1 MAYNIISNAKFRPFT
16 YKELSEPL
24 VQYKEA
30 YDKIENEFS
39 NLATMTEAW
48 KNIANREK
56 NPEAYKLYSKFA
68 GDLSK
73 ALSSFSKGMT
83 LQNRRALFDLKSR
96 YTGEIGQIS
105 RAAEM
110 MEKAQKAKEE
120 IRSRNPNAVFEE
132 EDDYGSIDKYLHK
145 VSPNYNYWNGDAAF
159 KRIAVEAEA
168 IGKAFFS
175 DPTAEVFFNGQKVKI
190 GQLNGMPPEEMEKI
204 LLDPKNATTEAGKAM
219 RAIYD
224 REYEAID
231 TDRYSTRG
239 LAAINNVIRS
249 AMTAGLAKPTY
260 TFGANE
266 EYISAAQRRS
276 LALQERGLTLQENEY
291 SDNQILKGIKPISV
305 DQNGHKFYIGKD
317 GIDEYNSNGTYVR
330 THSTKSNSTK
340 TTKKSTFA
348 LNDKGEMEEQMI
360 DVITTTGGD
369 DSDGNSQHQ
378 RMVDEILRSSNKSNE
393 STQQS
398 NDTKVE
404 TVGLD

>member
-110 MEKAQKAKEE
+110 MEKAQRAKEE

-132 EDDYGSIDKYLHK
+132 EDDYGSIDSYLHK

-159 KRIAVEAEA
+159 KRISAEAEA
-168 IGKAFFS
+168 VGKAFFS
-175 DPTAEVFFNGQKVKI
+175 DPTAEVFFKGQKVKI

-224 REYEAID
+224 REYGAID

-266 EYISAAQRRS
+266 EYISAAQRSS
-276 LALQERGLTLQENEY
+276 LTLQERGLALQEKEY
-291 SDNQILKGIKPISV
+291 KDNRKLKGLDPIQT
-305 DQNGHKFYIGKD
+305 DGRGHKYYRGTS
-317 GIDEYNSNGTYVR
+317 GLDEYDADGNFVQ
-330 THSTKSNSTK
+330 THPYKSPVKTTTK
-340 TTKKSTFA
+340 TTLA
-348 LNDKGEMEEQMI
+348 RNDEGKMESQMV

-369 DSDGNSQHQ
+369 DSDGDSQHQ

-398 NDTKVE
+398 NDD
-404 TVGLD
+404 TVPREGLD

>member
-48 KNIANREK
+48 KNVANREK

-168 IGKAFFS
+168 VGKAFFS
-175 DPTAEVFFNGQKVKI
+175 DPTAEVFFKGQKVKI

-224 REYEAID
+224 REYGAID

-260 TFGANE
+260 TFGANDD
-266 EYISAAQRRS
+266 YISAAQNRS
-276 LALQERGLTLQENEY
+276 FNLQERELNLRKKEY
-291 SDNQILKGIKPISV
+291 EDNQKLKGVKPFMV

-317 GIDEYNSNGTYVR
+317 GIDEYNSNGTYVK
-330 THSTKSNSTK
+330 THSTKSNSPK
-340 TTKKSTFA
+340 TTQTSTFA
-348 LNDKGEMEEQMI
+348 RNTEGNMEEEMR
-360 DVITTTGGD
+360 VVTTTGQN
-369 DSDGNSQHQ
+369 DSDVDSQHQ
-378 RMVDEILRSSNKSNE
+378 QTVNELLRSSNKSNE

>member
-48 KNIANREK
+48 KNVANREK

-175 DPTAEVFFNGQKVKI
+175 DPTAEVFFKGQKVKI
-190 GQLNGMPPEEMEKI
+190 GQLNGMPPEKMEKI

-224 REYEAID
+224 REYGAID

-266 EYISAAQRRS
+266 EYISAAQNRS
-276 LALQERGLTLQENEY
+276 LNLQERELNLRKKEY
-291 SDNQILKGIKPISV
+291 EDNQKLKGIKPISV

-317 GIDEYNSNGTYVR
+317 GIDEYNSNGTYVK
-330 THSTKSNSTK
+330 THSTKSNSPK
-340 TTKKSTFA
+340 TTQTSTFA
-348 LNDKGEMEEQMI
+348 RNTEGNMEEEMR
-360 DVITTTGGD
+360 VVTTTGQN
-369 DSDGNSQHQ
+369 DSDVDSQHQ
-378 RMVDEILRSSNKSNE
+378 QMVNELLRSSNKSNE

-398 NDTKVE
+398 NDA
-404 TVGLD
+404 TVPRDGLD

>member
-48 KNIANREK
+48 KNVANREK

-68 GDLSK
+68 GDLSR

-159 KRIAVEAEA
+159 KRIATEAEA
-168 IGKAFFS
+168 IGRAFFS
-175 DPTAEVFFNGQKVKI
+175 DPTAEVFANNQKIKI
-190 GQLNGMPPEEMEKI
+190 GQLNGMTPKEMESI
-204 LLDPKNATTEAGKAM
+204 LLDPRNAKTEAGKAM

-224 REYEAID
+224 REYGAID

-266 EYISAAQRRS
+266 EYISAAQRSS
-276 LALQERGLTLQENEY
+276 LALQERGLTLQEKEY
-291 SDNQILKGIKPISV
+291 EDNQKLKGVKPFMV

-317 GIDEYNSNGTYVR
+317 GIDEYNSNGTYVK
-330 THSTKSNSTK
+330 THSTKSNSPK
-340 TTKKSTFA
+340 TTQTSTFA
-348 LNDKGEMEEQMI
+348 RNTEGNMEEEMR
-360 DVITTTGGD
+360 VVTTTGQN
-369 DSDGNSQHQ
+369 DSDVDSQHQ
-378 RMVDEILRSSNKSNE
+378 QTVNELLRSSNKSNE
-393 STQQS
+393 SAQQS
-398 NDTKVE
+398 NDTKAE